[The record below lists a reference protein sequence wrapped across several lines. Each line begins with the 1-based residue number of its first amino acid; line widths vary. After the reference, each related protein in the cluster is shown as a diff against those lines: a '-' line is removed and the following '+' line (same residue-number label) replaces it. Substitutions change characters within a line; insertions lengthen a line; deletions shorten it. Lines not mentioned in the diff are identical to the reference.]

1 MVRDFK
7 SKKTLRQAQVD
18 SCNNVFDMF
27 DAGKN
32 RLLIVAPT
40 GSGKTSTMG
49 SIANYY
55 LMQNPNEIVLIISH
69 LSLLISQSGNSF
81 MDFFGLKTDILQAD
95 RMPHPDSR
103 CVLSTIQSCSS
114 VAKIYQWMRTT
125 HRKVGLILVDEAH
138 RNTGT
143 TTSNKILKEYFPNA
157 KVVGFTGS
165 PFRNNRDMS
174 WLYEAIAFSMSL
186 NDAIKAG
193 YLVPPTLHGMQVDK
207 KNIDH
212 IYESCTRIIKNYHI
226 NDQSV
231 VFLRT
236 MDDAIKYSQY
246 LSTIGIKASPI
257 VSSMPDEDR
266 DIILKAFRL
275 RTKDSPKVL
284 VTVDVLSVGFDAP
297 QLRAVIMPYGT
308 GSVSMYL
315 QRIGR
320 GLRTFQDKRTCHVYI
335 GGKDPKVEAERWEET
350 NRKAMNAG
358 KRSNDIIE
366 DIELNAGLM
375 SEAERTDTIAQI
387 KLYKKL
393 NTAGM
398 ETLAE
403 MVRHREFPQEL
414 LGNLVIPTKIHSNK
428 TKPSQAQVD
437 LIKRSTKVD
446 PSNLNKNEASAVIGA
461 VADKKGWANNVAT
474 VPSGK
479 FQGQKATEVPWSY
492 ISLVSKQGKYYNA
505 ELHQFFKNSRGA
517 K

>member
-1 MVRDFK
+1 MRDYK
-7 SKKTLRQAQVD
+7 SKKTLRQAQID
-18 SCNNVFDMF
+18 SCDNVFDMF

-55 LMQNPNEIVLIISH
+55 LMNNPNEIVLIISH
-69 LSLLISQSGNSF
+69 LSLLITQSGNSF
-81 MDFFGLKTDILQAD
+81 DEFFGLKTDILQAD
-95 RMPHPDSR
+95 RLPHKDSR

-114 VAKIYQWMRTT
+114 VAKIYQWMQST
-125 HRKVGLILVDEAH
+125 HRTVGLILVDEAH

-143 TTSNKILKEYFPNA
+143 TTSNKVLKDYFPNA

-174 WLYEAIAFSMSL
+174 WLYEAVAFSMSL

-193 YLVPPTLHGMQVDK
+193 YLVSPTLHGMQVDK

-212 IYESCTRIIKNYHI
+212 IYESCTRIIKTYHI

-236 MDDAIKYSQY
+236 IDDAIKYAQY
-246 LSTIGIKASPI
+246 LTTIGIKASPI
-257 VSSMPDEDR
+257 VSSMSDEER
-266 DIILKAFRL
+266 DIILKKFRL
-275 RTKDSPKVL
+275 RTSDSPSVL
-284 VTVDVLSVGFDAP
+284 TTVDVLSVGFDAP

-320 GLRTFQDKRTCHVYI
+320 GLRAFHNKHTCHVYI

-375 SEAERTDTIAQI
+375 SDTERSDIISQI

-398 ETLAE
+398 DALAE
-403 MVRHREFPQEL
+403 MVRHREFPPEL
-414 LGNLVIPTKIHSNK
+414 LTTLVVPTKIHSNK
-428 TKPSQAQVD
+428 TKPSQAQID
-437 LIKRSTKVD
+437 LINRSTKID
-446 PSNLNKNEASAVIGA
+446 PSNLNKNEASAVINA
-461 VADKKGWANNVAT
+461 VAEKNGWASNVAT

-479 FQGQKATEVPWSY
+479 FQGQKATDVPWSY
-492 ISLVSKQGKYYNA
+492 ISLVSKKGKYYNA
-505 ELHQFFKNSRGA
+505 ELHSFFKSTRGA

>member
-1 MVRDFK
+1 MRDFK
-7 SKKTLRQAQVD
+7 SKKTLRKAQVD
-18 SCNNVFDMF
+18 ACNNVFDLF
-27 DAGKN
+27 ESGKN
-32 RLLIVAPT
+32 RLLMVAPT
-40 GSGKTSTMG
+40 GVGKTSTMG

-55 LMQNPNEIVLIISH
+55 LARNPNDIVLIISH
-69 LSLLISQSGNSF
+69 LSLLVTQSGDSF
-81 MDFFGLKTDILQAD
+81 MEFFGLKTDVLQAD

-114 VAKIYQWMRTT
+114 VAKIYQWMSRT

-143 TTSNKILKEYFPNA
+143 TTSNKVLKEYFPNA

-186 NDAIKAG
+186 NEAIKAG
-193 YLVPPTLHGMQVDK
+193 YLVNPTLHGMSVDK

-212 IYESCTRIIKNYHI
+212 IYESCTRIIKTYHL

-231 VFLRT
+231 VFLKT
-236 MDDAIKYSQY
+236 IDDAIKYSQY
-246 LSTIGIKASPI
+246 LNTIGISSSPI
-257 VSSMPDEDR
+257 VSSMSNEERDE
-266 DIILKAFRL
+266 ILKKFRI
-275 RTKDSPKVL
+275 RTKDSPSVL

-297 QLRAVIMPYGT
+297 QLMAVIMPYGT
-308 GSVSMYL
+308 GSVSTYL

-320 GLRTFQDKRTCHVYI
+320 GLRTFGSKHTCHIYI

-358 KRSNDIIE
+358 KRSKDIIE
-366 DIELNAGLM
+366 DIELNSGLM
-375 SEAERTDTIAQI
+375 TETERKDIIAQI

-398 ETLAE
+398 DTLAE

-414 LGNLVIPTKIHSNK
+414 LGNLVVPTKIHSNK
-428 TKPSQAQVD
+428 TKPSDAQIN
-437 LIKRSTKVD
+437 LINRSTKID
-446 PSNLNKNEASAVIGA
+446 PSNLNKNEASAVINA
-461 VADKKGWANNVAT
+461 VASKNGWSNNVES

-479 FQGQKATEVPWSY
+479 FKGQKATEVPWSY
-492 ISLVSKQGKYYNA
+492 ISLVSKRGKYYNA
-505 ELHQFFKNSRGA
+505 ELHEFFKKTRGA